1 MLKMQLDRI
10 RFDLAQGRRLPIVQ
24 RQKVIKFV
32 QATINKLEAFL
43 EREPKKL
50 NPYIQSNLKP
60 TATKTTQG
68 SSMINENYKTSS
80 TTTQKSALTEMK
92 RNLSLP

>member
-50 NPYIQSNLKP
+50 NPYIQ
-60 TATKTTQG
+60 
-68 SSMINENYKTSS
+68 
-80 TTTQKSALTEMK
+80 
-92 RNLSLP
+92 